1 MQWQCFYGLL
11 WYSRKLRNN
20 SLVGF
25 VPQNPNQPIPVCKFQ
40 LQCSALN
47 RSFRDLYCLSNVMVS
62 LVCFHCH
69 PNRVLHKTAIGSN
82 RSSRGSIVLLLG
94 NYSL

>member
-11 WYSRKLRNN
+11 WYSRKPRNN

-40 LQCSALN
+40 LQCSALS
-47 RSFRDLYCLSNVMVS
+47 RSFLVLYCLSNVAAS
-62 LVCFHCH
+62 LVCFHYH
-69 PNRVLHKTAIGSN
+69 PNMALHKTAIDNN
-82 RSSRGSIVLLLG
+82 RSSHGSIVLLLG